1 MIYFCSDLGY
11 FLYWIIF
18 SLLFACS
25 VFLMYTDF
33 LEISVF
39 HMKKPVGGPHHLLNT
54 QIKQIQRYHGL
65 DITQN
70 ILSTQVHLIEINV
83 AVYTVKKN
91 IITILH
97 HSIQAEDPA
106 KQHRVCPP
114 DKNSWCKWQQDLVT
128 RMLTYKRNNCLPNVF
143 LELLHSTFKTLSE
156 TKL

>member
-1 MIYFCSDLGY
+1 
-11 FLYWIIF
+11 
-18 SLLFACS
+18 
-25 VFLMYTDF
+25 
-33 LEISVF
+33 
-39 HMKKPVGGPHHLLNT
+39 MKKPVGGPHHLLNT
-54 QIKQIQRYHGL
+54 KIKQIQRYHGL

-114 DKNSWCKWQQDLVT
+114 DKNSWCK
-128 RMLTYKRNNCLPNVF
+128 
-143 LELLHSTFKTLSE
+143 
-156 TKL
+156 